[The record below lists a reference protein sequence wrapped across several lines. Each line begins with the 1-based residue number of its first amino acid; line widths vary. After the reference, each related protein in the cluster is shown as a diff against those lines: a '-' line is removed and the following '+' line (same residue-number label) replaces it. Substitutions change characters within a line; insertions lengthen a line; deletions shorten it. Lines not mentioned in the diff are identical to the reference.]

1 MGNPNIC
8 PTFYQHQLFPGPER
22 PENGKLV
29 CVTLTLTVCT
39 NGVPV
44 DGQQMDQAGNWKDKH
59 MPTQA
64 TGRQIDI
71 FIINKSEKLAGST
84 RKVGL
89 GPVGPMLQF
98 STNCSCCSCCCCV
111 WGNVA
116 SECQTNRQIII
127 IITMP
132 LRYLQQAVGQLQAN

>member
-29 CVTLTLTVCT
+29 CVTLTLTVYRD
-39 NGVPV
+39 GVPV
-44 DGQQMDQAGNWKDKH
+44 DGQQMDQAGNWKSKH

-71 FIINKSEKLAGST
+71 FIINKSEKLALAAQEKLDSGQLDPCYSFLPT
-84 RKVGL
+84 
-89 GPVGPMLQF
+89 
-98 STNCSCCSCCCCV
+98 
-111 WGNVA
+111 VA
-116 SECQTNRQIII
+116 AVLLLC
-127 IITMP
+127 
-132 LRYLQQAVGQLQAN
+132 VGQCGK